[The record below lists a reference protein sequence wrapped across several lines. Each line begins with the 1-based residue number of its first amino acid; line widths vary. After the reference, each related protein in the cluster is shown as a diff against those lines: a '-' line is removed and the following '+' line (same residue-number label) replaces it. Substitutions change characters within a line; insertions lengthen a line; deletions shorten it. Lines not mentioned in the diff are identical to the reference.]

1 MKIQVLSWKWNEFQ
15 INNYNILN
23 KSNGKKLRLAI
34 SEGANHFH
42 DPKIKITVKKN
53 FWQVKHIYN
62 LHSVESFSQKK
73 KRSQNIQKFQ
83 NYLLQNLWNIS
94 LFRSDSEVIL
104 QFHSCNWQ
112 SCKSWHE
119 FIFMPVYLQL
129 SKGNLRLH
137 SSVDFFYLYWEM
149 PREDG

>member
-53 FWQVKHIYN
+53 F
-62 LHSVESFSQKK
+62 
-73 KRSQNIQKFQ
+73 
-83 NYLLQNLWNIS
+83 
-94 LFRSDSEVIL
+94 
-104 QFHSCNWQ
+104 
-112 SCKSWHE
+112 
-119 FIFMPVYLQL
+119 
-129 SKGNLRLH
+129 
-137 SSVDFFYLYWEM
+137 
-149 PREDG
+149 